1 MVTDIGMERPGT
13 SDAAAA
19 ARDSESESHSGPVG
33 RLLTTVAITVVTTG
47 TPVVLPSPRPWDFP
61 PSIDG
66 DISHADDP
74 MELDDPE

>member
-1 MVTDIGMERPGT
+1 MPI
-13 SDAAAA
+13 
-19 ARDSESESHSGPVG
+19 
-33 RLLTTVAITVVTTG
+33 LL
-47 TPVVLPSPRPWDFP
+47 LPSPRPWDFP

>member
-1 MVTDIGMERPGT
+1 MPATCPYGGRCRHANGHYLTRQRHARYLTLEER
-13 SDAAAA
+13 
-19 ARDSESESHSGPVG
+19 E
-33 RLLTTVAITVVTTG
+33 I
-47 TPVVLPSPRPWDFP
+47 VLPSPRPWDFP

>member
-1 MVTDIGMERPGT
+1 VEEVNHNNLQLEDHQ
-13 SDAAAA
+13 AAEEVEVEEAA
-19 ARDSESESHSGPVG
+19 EANQQPDNKLQDKPQ
-33 RLLTTVAITVVTTG
+33 L
-47 TPVVLPSPRPWDFP
+47 LPSPRPWDFP